1 MFSYYWKRFC
11 WTLVY
16 SLPEREITLETEN
29 GLLSFSNKDWLIGK
43 TLFIH
48 RSYEIELI
56 DSVIEFLEKEGLLK
70 NREIVCDIGANL
82 GMISIALLKKYGF
95 MGALAFEP
103 SPKSFRFL
111 MGNAEQNGFA
121 DRMKCFQIALSSA
134 DGEFLLE
141 IAEGNSG
148 DNRIRTTSASGKL
161 GEEKRRTIPI
171 KAKTFDS
178 FLQEQKISD
187 DEISLIWIDA
197 QGHEGHFFLG
207 AKAFFKRR
215 KVPVMSEFWAY
226 GIERSGISG
235 SEYCSILA
243 QTFSRFYLL
252 TDKGFEL
259 KSISEI
265 EGLFKTGH
273 DPRKIGSLILY

>member
-161 GEEKRRTIPI
+161 GEEKRRTILI